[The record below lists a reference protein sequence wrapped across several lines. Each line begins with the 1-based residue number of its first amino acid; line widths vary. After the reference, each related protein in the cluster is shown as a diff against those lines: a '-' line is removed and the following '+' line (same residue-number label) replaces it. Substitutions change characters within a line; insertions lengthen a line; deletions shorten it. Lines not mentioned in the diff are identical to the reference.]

1 MSNVDPIFRSVGQAL
16 WFAYM
21 IEQHEMSQPSPTQAV
36 IKDLLKRSGEWLDA
50 PTPAERSVN
59 FSGLTPMEVRGTCAM
74 VRGMVKDH
82 LTEPERLAVEARY
95 GYQKARADAVRGLR
109 DYFQAL
115 CKTQSRDALLA
126 VCWAIYMP
134 SRRKGDGWS
143 LDAISREYGAPKT
156 VLHRDQ
162 KMIRDR
168 AKHLECLAHDR
179 LFPLF
184 TKDGLVEVPAY
195 A

>member
-16 WFAYM
+16 WFSYM
-21 IEQHEMSQPSPTQAV
+21 IEQHEMSQPSPTQTV

-50 PTPAERSVN
+50 PTPAERTVN

-82 LTEPERLAVEARY
+82 LTEPERFAVEARY
-95 GYQKARADAVRGLR
+95 AYQRARAVAVRGLR
-109 DYFQAL
+109 DYFEAL
-115 CKTQSRDALLA
+115 CKTSSRDALLA
-126 VCWAIYMP
+126 LTWAAYMP
-134 SRRKGDGWS
+134 SKRKGDGWS
-143 LDAISREYGAPKT
+143 LDSISREYGTAKS

-162 KMIRDR
+162 KLIRER
-168 AKHLECLAHDR
+168 AGKLEAMALDR

-184 TKDGLVEVPAY
+184 TKDGLVQDPSY